1 MGRGVMTKLR
11 DVIVPLEG
19 VELRPAVCADAA
31 ALYEA
36 VDRNR
41 AHLRPWF
48 AWVEATHGE
57 GDILRHLEERER
69 ENASRASFAAHIWVK
84 GVLSGA
90 ISLHT
95 FHLQHRHTSIGYWL
109 DAAYEGRGI
118 MTASCRAMVCEGFAT
133 YGMHRIEIRC
143 ATENHK
149 SSAIPKRLGFVEEG
163 VLREAELLC
172 GKWTDLRV
180 FAMLQQDW
188 KSRGT

>member
-1 MGRGVMTKLR
+1 
-11 DVIVPLEG
+11 
-19 VELRPAVCADAA
+19 
-31 ALYEA
+31 
-36 VDRNR
+36 
-41 AHLRPWF
+41 
-48 AWVEATHGE
+48 
-57 GDILRHLEERER
+57 
-69 ENASRASFAAHIWVK
+69 
-84 GVLSGA
+84 
-90 ISLHT
+90 
-95 FHLQHRHTSIGYWL
+95 
-109 DAAYEGRGI
+109 

-163 VLREAELLC
+163 VLREAELS